1 MATIQ
6 LTNTKFTKNEVM
18 ELLWQ
23 YLEMKFP
30 LQSILHST
38 TDDKIFIFHGHQMKV
53 IEWLVNHQIQF
64 TVIDYEVLN
73 LTIDHQLEDF

>member
-6 LTNTKFTKNEVM
+6 LTNTKFTKNQVM
-18 ELLWQ
+18 DLLHH

-30 LQSILHST
+30 RYSILHST
-38 TDDKIFIFHGHQMKV
+38 TDDMIFIYWGHQMKV

-64 TVIDYEVLN
+64 TVVDYEEIN